1 MLQHSPI
8 TTYDNCCNQ
17 AIKSKKK
24 KTYLWSQKE
33 PLHSHNQCLAA
44 VENVN
49 FWVCENTGVLDVP
62 LKPKYTY
69 CTEIYMDVKFPAKTM
84 RMLTPDRKCQTF

>member
-1 MLQHSPI
+1 M
-8 TTYDNCCNQ
+8 TTVVFRQ
-17 AIKSKKK
+17 LKAKKKK

-49 FWVCENTGVLDVP
+49 FWVCEYTGVLDVP
-62 LKPKYTY
+62 LKPN
-69 CTEIYMDVKFPAKTM
+69 
-84 RMLTPDRKCQTF
+84 

>member
-1 MLQHSPI
+1 MLQHLPI
-8 TTYDNCCNQ
+8 TTYNNCCIQ
-17 AIKSKKK
+17 AIKSKE

-84 RMLTPDRKCQTF
+84 RMLTPDRKCKTF